1 MLKSFMYYN
10 NIFYDYQW
18 GLHQNEKRFLGFESL
33 QNY

>member
-1 MLKSFMYYN
+1 MYYN

-18 GLHQNEKRFLGFESL
+18 RLHQNEKKFLTFESL